1 MDFPSAHCAW
11 VPLGVGARRRAESAD
26 RRFNKRSNYK
36 KYDLLLNF
44 PSAHCA
50 WVPLGVGAR
59 RHAESADR
67 RFNK

>member
-1 MDFPSAHCAW
+1 M
-11 VPLGVGARRRAESAD
+11 PLGEGNRRRAESAD
-26 RRFNKRSNYK
+26 RRLNKRSNHK